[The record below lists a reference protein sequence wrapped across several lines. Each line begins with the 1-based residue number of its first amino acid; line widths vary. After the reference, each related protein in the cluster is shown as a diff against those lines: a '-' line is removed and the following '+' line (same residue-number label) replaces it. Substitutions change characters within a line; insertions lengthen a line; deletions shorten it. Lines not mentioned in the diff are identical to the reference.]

1 MYKPTWYT
9 VGDTLEKIH
18 SPVRVYL
25 TGFDAQLRM
34 LAVYTWPGVDSAFCC
49 ICLSVCLFVR
59 ALKQAAQLPQ
69 RDRARTLGQLKSCQL
84 LLNCTKN
91 AT

>member
-1 MYKPTWYT
+1 MSRPPGLSAIAGLFITFASSQPILFICDVDMYKPTWYT

-34 LAVYTWPGVDSAFCC
+34 LAV
-49 ICLSVCLFVR
+49 
-59 ALKQAAQLPQ
+59 
-69 RDRARTLGQLKSCQL
+69 
-84 LLNCTKN
+84 
-91 AT
+91 